1 MTLIDRAVTESA
13 AGHTS
18 IASSVRE
25 SLKSLARQ
33 PQTYL
38 FNRPMASMFL
48 LYSLTY
54 LTANTVDTLSSYSE
68 DLPAS
73 STTSSTTKFAAVTA
87 VNVGLALYKDATFA
101 RSFGSPG
108 SKLRALPASCYVPF
122 IVRDGITLGA
132 TFNVPAAIAPSLPEG
147 VEKYMSRLSVAQLA
161 APAASQF
168 LCTPLHLY
176 GLDLYYRGGKL
187 ALRERF
193 EFVRRMWWSSSV
205 ARACRVIPAYG
216 LGGVLN
222 NDARKYMME
231 KIE

>member
-1 MTLIDRAVTESA
+1 
-13 AGHTS
+13 
-18 IASSVRE
+18 
-25 SLKSLARQ
+25 
-33 PQTYL
+33 
-38 FNRPMASMFL
+38 MFV

-54 LTANTVDTLSSYSE
+54 LTANTVDTISSYSE

-108 SKLRALPASCYVPF
+108 SKLRSLPASCYVPF

-132 TFNVPAAIAPSLPEG
+132 TFNIPAAIAPSLPEG

-176 GLDLYYRGGKL
+176 GLNLYYRSGKIGF
-187 ALRERF
+187 RERW
-193 EFVRRMWWSSSV
+193 EFIRRTWWSSSV
-205 ARACRVIPAYG
+205 ARACRVVPAYG

-222 NDARKYMME
+222 NNVRKLMME
-231 KIE
+231 RME